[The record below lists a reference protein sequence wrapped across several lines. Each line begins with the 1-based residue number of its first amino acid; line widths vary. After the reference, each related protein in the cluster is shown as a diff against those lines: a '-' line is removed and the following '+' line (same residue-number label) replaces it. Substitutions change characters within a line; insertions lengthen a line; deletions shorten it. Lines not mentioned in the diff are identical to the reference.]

1 LGHIGNCGL
10 KMYFCEIIAL
20 KKCCMRVRIFFSTL
34 LVLMFSTGL
43 LFAQDPIG
51 QPCAGNDAD
60 LTGCPLDTWVV
71 LLAFIAIVFAARH
84 IYRKQ
89 KQSTPNLQG

>member
-1 LGHIGNCGL
+1 
-10 KMYFCEIIAL
+10 
-20 KKCCMRVRIFFSTL
+20 MRVRIFFSTL